1 MPIPCPTL
9 AGPARLP
16 GHGEDLVRPGRAHIG
31 LLIEPREPGLAQTSA
46 KDSAPGIHS
55 YVVYLDTK
63 CPPLPGPAWLCSFPA
78 LSCHGLS
85 VPKLAF
91 PYPAWLCTVQH
102 CSSRRPCPVLLTM
115 LDPVRS
121 CPALLNTDRPFVA
134 LPGPSRPRLVL
145 TGAALFSLCLA
156 LSCPTLLG
164 HGRPCTNLP
173 SSALRC
179 QLFYHGP
186 PSLVLSYP
194 AWPWDCLTLP
204 FLPLSGAA
212 AHARSCPA
220 LRDTLETWLLA
231 PPWTF
236 GRLVKGDDI

>member
-1 MPIPCPTL
+1 MPSLTRPCL
-9 AGPARLP
+9 AL
-16 GHGEDLVRPGRAHIG
+16 LV
-31 LLIEPREPGLAQTSA
+31 
-46 KDSAPGIHS
+46 
-55 YVVYLDTK
+55 
-63 CPPLPGPAWLCSFPA
+63 PA

-91 PYPAWLCTVQH
+91 PYPVWLCTVQH
-102 CSSRRPCPVLLTM
+102 CSSCRPCPVLLTM

-145 TGAALFSLCLA
+145 LCFTLPGAVLPDTARPWSALHEPAQFRPTLPIILPWSTQPGSILSCLA
-156 LSCPTLLG
+156 L
-164 HGRPCTNLP
+164 
-173 SSALRC
+173 
-179 QLFYHGP
+179 
-186 PSLVLSYP
+186 
-194 AWPWDCLTLP
+194 DCLTLP